1 MKHPEHVLAMAVAT
15 LWISFGRAEA
25 EDAEREALNNVQH
38 EMTTCAAFYGI
49 MHQCLATRTPPE
61 DAPMFE
67 NITSATAHLLKQM
80 LSTGRVIGMT
90 VDGITSRLD
99 KETAT
104 LQSLMNNNCGNASSL
119 VPPYAARC
127 KQVVKDPDSILKEHL
142 ARR

>member
-1 MKHPEHVLAMAVAT
+1 
-15 LWISFGRAEA
+15 
-25 EDAEREALNNVQH
+25 
-38 EMTTCAAFYGI
+38 
-49 MHQCLATRTPPE
+49 
-61 DAPMFE
+61 MFE

-104 LQSLMNNNCGNASSL
+104 LQSLMNNTCGNASSL

-127 KQVVKDPDSILKEHL
+127 KQVVEDPDSILKEHL